1 MRKVLSMNG
10 NIYLDNGYINMGH
23 IIADGMP
30 FAVLTGARGTG
41 KTYGA
46 LLCSYEMKLKII
58 YLRRTAV
65 QLDVITASP
74 DILYKS
80 INRDNGYNIEVE
92 SKKGINYIYDRA
104 DPEHPEHIGYCA
116 ALTTF
121 NSMRSV
127 DLSDIDLLIYDEFCA
142 EGDRPIK
149 EEGSIFLNML
159 ETIGRN
165 RELQGL
171 PPLKVVLMSNSIKLD
186 NPIFMTL
193 GLIGPAIKL
202 LRNNQLYW
210 MDEQRGIE
218 LYNIFNSPISK
229 RKENT
234 ALYKL
239 VGESDFRDMALYNK
253 YTSDDLTRVKSMNL
267 KNYIYTIRIGELH
280 IYSSRSKDGMYVSAH
295 GSGTPRS
302 TYTSSEH
309 DLKRARTALGWL
321 AFQYLSNRI
330 LFESYELEIIFKTYF
345 NIK

>member
-1 MRKVLSMNG
+1 MSG
-10 NIYLDNGYINMGH
+10 NIYLDNGYIAMGH
-23 IIADGMP
+23 IISNDMP
-30 FAVLTGARGTG
+30 FIALTGARGTG

-46 LLCSYEMKLKII
+46 LEYSYQQDLKII

-65 QLDVITASP
+65 QLDVITAAP

-80 INRDNGYNIEVE
+80 INNNNGYNIEVE
-92 SKKGINYIYDRA
+92 TRKGLNFIYDKA
-104 DPEHPEHIGYCA
+104 DPDNPRHIGYCA

-121 NSMRSV
+121 SNMRSL
-127 DLSDIDLLIYDEFCA
+127 DLSDIDLLIYDEFCG

-165 RELQGL
+165 RELQGR
-171 PPLKVVLMSNSIKLD
+171 PPLKILLMSNSIKLD

-193 GLIGPAIKL
+193 NLIAPAISLMRNEKL
-202 LRNNQLYW
+202 FW
-210 MDEQRGIE
+210 TDKSRGIA

-229 RKENT
+229 RKADT
-234 ALYKL
+234 ALYRL

-267 KNYIYTIRIGELH
+267 KNYTYIIHIGELH
-280 IYSSRSKDGMYVSAH
+280 IYRSRAKDGFYICGH

-302 TYTSSEH
+302 SYTASEH
-309 DLKRARTALGWL
+309 DLKRARNTL
-321 AFQYLSNRI
+321 AWIVFSYISNQV
-330 LFESYELEIIFKTYF
+330 LFEQYEYELIFKSYF